1 MIPLVNAPTIKR
13 ESVFS
18 GNGYTIKFSYVM
30 KLYKTPNGII
40 IEADEV
46 CFQLLNPDWD
56 AYINRDD
63 LYAQMKNDIAA
74 RKPVGD
80 LEWLQTQTTLAPVES
95 QEIWAAGVTYLRSKV
110 ARMEESK
117 ASGGDT
123 FYDKVYEAERPEL
136 FFKGTAIRAVGD
148 GGYVRIRK
156 DSTWD
161 VPEPELTLFI
171 TSSGKI
177 AAYTIGND
185 MSSRSIE
192 GENPLYL
199 PQAKVYNHCAGLG
212 PCLYVPEQPIS
223 PDTKISLEIY
233 RNNELVFSGDTLISQ
248 MKRSHTELVD
258 YLTRELSFPKGVFL
272 MTGTCIVPDFPF
284 TLQSGDEIFITIDSI
299 GTLKNIVA

>member
-1 MIPLVNAPTIKR
+1 MR
-13 ESVFS
+13 
-18 GNGYTIKFSYVM
+18 
-30 KLYKTPNGII
+30 LYKTPDSII
-40 IEADEV
+40 IEAQNA
-46 CFQLLNPDWD
+46 CFQLDTPNWD

-63 LYAQMKNDIAA
+63 LYEQMKRDIATQ
-74 RKPVGD
+74 KPVGD
-80 LEWLQTQTTLAPVES
+80 LEWLLSQTILAPVEN

-117 ASGGDT
+117 ESGGDT

-156 DSTWD
+156 DSSWD

-177 AAYTIGND
+177 AGYTIGND

-212 PCLYVPEQPIS
+212 PCLYVPEKPIS
-223 PDTKISLEIY
+223 PDTKISLEIH
-233 RNNELVFSGDTLISQ
+233 RHNEVVFSGDTLISQ
-248 MKRSHTELVD
+248 MKRSHTELVE
-258 YLTRELSFPKGVFL
+258 YLTRELSFPQGVFL

>member
-1 MIPLVNAPTIKR
+1 MR
-13 ESVFS
+13 
-18 GNGYTIKFSYVM
+18 
-30 KLYKTPNGII
+30 LYKTPDSII
-40 IEADEV
+40 IEAQNA
-46 CFQLLNPDWD
+46 CFQLPNPDWD

-63 LYAQMKNDIAA
+63 LHAQMKNDIAA
-74 RKPVGD
+74 RKPIGD
-80 LEWLQTQTTLAPVES
+80 LQWLQAQTILAPVEN

-117 ASGGDT
+117 ESGGDT

-156 DSTWD
+156 DSSWD
-161 VPEPELTLFI
+161 VPEPELTLFV

-223 PDTKISLEIY
+223 PDTKISLEIH
-233 RNNELVFSGDTLISQ
+233 RNNEVVFSGDTLISQ
-248 MKRSHTELVD
+248 MKRSHTELVEF
-258 YLTRELSFPKGVFL
+258 LTRELSFPKGVFL

>member
-1 MIPLVNAPTIKR
+1 MR
-13 ESVFS
+13 
-18 GNGYTIKFSYVM
+18 
-30 KLYKTPNGII
+30 LYKTPDSII
-40 IEADEV
+40 IEAQNA
-46 CFQLLNPDWD
+46 CFQLPNPDWD

-63 LYAQMKNDIAA
+63 LHAQMKNDIAA
-74 RKPVGD
+74 RKPIGD
-80 LEWLQTQTTLAPVES
+80 LQWLSSQTILAPVEN

-117 ASGGDT
+117 ESGGDT

-156 DSTWD
+156 DSSWD

-223 PDTKISLEIY
+223 PDTKISLEIH
-233 RNNELVFSGDTLISQ
+233 RNNEVVFSGDTLISQ
-248 MKRSHTELVD
+248 MKRSHTELVEF
-258 YLTRELSFPKGVFL
+258 LTRELSFPKGVFL